1 MFERKFILS
10 FRRTTCRSHTA
21 VATFTEL
28 QSFIG
33 FSLALFSFNRNS
45 ISRGTVLT
53 RITHDVRRLAIITG
67 KEELSICRSYLSSY
81 ELLSDII
88 D

>member
-10 FRRTTCRSHTA
+10 FRRTICRSHTA
-21 VATFTEL
+21 VAAFAKL
-28 QSFIG
+28 QSFIR
-33 FSLALFSFNRNS
+33 LFLLLLSFNRNS

-53 RITHDVRRLAIITG
+53 RIAHDVRRLIIITG